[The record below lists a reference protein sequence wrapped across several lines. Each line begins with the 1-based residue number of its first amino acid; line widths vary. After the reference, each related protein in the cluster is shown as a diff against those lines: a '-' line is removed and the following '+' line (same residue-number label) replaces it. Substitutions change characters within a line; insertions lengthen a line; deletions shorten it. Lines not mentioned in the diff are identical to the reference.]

1 MLEHNAGM
9 QLAVLAPLG
18 PVIAISALGFLAGRI
33 GWLGP
38 ARVRKLS
45 NLVFTVLTPALLF
58 RTMSKVDVAHL
69 DFRPVASYFIAVA
82 IIFAATLALR
92 GFNRRA
98 AVLALANTY
107 SNNVM
112 IGIPLIGL
120 AYGQQGL
127 VALFTLVSV
136 HALVLLTTAT
146 IVLELAVLR
155 EEHGHASRSMART
168 VLLALRNGIIHPV
181 PLPIIAG
188 LAFAATGLTLP
199 AAVDQPLQW
208 LGIAFGPLALI
219 LVGATLSATR
229 VRGEWRGAL
238 GLAVVKNLVHPAL
251 VAVLAVW
258 MALGTVER
266 DVMIVAAALPIG
278 ANVFLFSQR
287 YQVAEDTVT
296 AAVAISTLLAVP
308 TLALVMTLLA

>member
-1 MLEHNAGM
+1 M
-9 QLAVLAPLG
+9 QLAVLSPLG
-18 PVIAISALGFLAGRI
+18 PVIAITALGFAAGRL

-38 ARVRKLS
+38 ARVRSLS
-45 NLVFTVLTPALLF
+45 HLVFTVLTPALLF
-58 RTMSKVDVAHL
+58 RTMGQVHVDRL

-82 IIFAATLALR
+82 IIFAATLVR
-92 GFNRRA
+92 SGFNRRA
-98 AVLALANTY
+98 AVMALANTY

-120 AYGQQGL
+120 AYGEAGL

-146 IVLELAVLR
+146 IVLELALMR
-155 EEHGHASRSMART
+155 EEHAHASRSTVRT
-168 VLLALRNGIIHPV
+168 VLLSLRNGLIHPV

-188 LAFAATGLTLP
+188 LVFAASGFTLP
-199 AAVDQPLQW
+199 LAVDKPLQW

-219 LVGATLSATR
+219 LVGATLAATR
-229 VRGEWRGAL
+229 IGSAWREAL
-238 GLAVVKNLVHPAL
+238 SLALVKNLVHPAL
-251 VAVLAVW
+251 VALFAWW
-258 MALGTVER
+258 MALGTLER
-266 DVMIVAAALPIG
+266 DVMIVAAALPVG

-287 YQVAEDTVT
+287 YRVAEDTVT

-308 TLALVMTLLA
+308 TLAVVMALLA

>member
-1 MLEHNAGM
+1 MEP
-9 QLAVLAPLG
+9 AVLAPLA
-18 PVIAISALGFLAGRI
+18 PVIAVTAFGFGIGRA

-38 ARVRKLS
+38 LRVRQLS
-45 NLVFTVLTPALLF
+45 NLVFSVLTPALLF
-58 RTMSKVDVAHL
+58 RTMSQVHVDRL
-69 DFRPVASYFIAVA
+69 DFRPVASYFVAVA

-112 IGIPLIGL
+112 IGIPLVGL
-120 AYGQQGL
+120 AYGEQGL

-136 HALVLLTTAT
+136 HALTLLTTAT

-155 EEHGHASRSMART
+155 EEHAHASRSTART
-168 VLLALRNGIIHPV
+168 VLLALRNGIVHPV

-188 LAFAATGLTLP
+188 LLFSALGWSLP
-199 AAVDQPLQW
+199 GFVDQPLRW

-219 LVGATLSATR
+219 LVGATLAATR
-229 VRGEWRGAL
+229 ISGEWREAL
-238 GLAVVKNLVHPAL
+238 DLAFVKNLVHPAL
-251 VAVLAVW
+251 VAAIAW
-258 MALGTVER
+258 AMGLGTLER
-266 DVMIVAAALPIG
+266 NVMVIAAALPVG

-287 YQVAEDTVT
+287 YRVAEDTVT

-308 TLALVMTLLA
+308 SLALVFALLG

>member
-1 MLEHNAGM
+1 MNVS
-9 QLAVLAPLG
+9 VLAPLG
-18 PVIAISALGFLAGRI
+18 PVIAITAIGFTVGRL

-38 ARVRKLS
+38 DRARQLS
-45 NLVFTVLTPALLF
+45 NLVFVVLTPALLF
-58 RTMSKVDVAHL
+58 RTMSQVHIERL

-82 IIFAATLALR
+82 ILFFGTLAVR

-107 SNNVM
+107 SNSVM

-120 AYGQQGL
+120 AYGQPGL

-136 HALVLLTTAT
+136 HAIVLLTTAT

-155 EEHGHASRSMART
+155 EEHAHANRSMLRT
-168 VLLALRNGIIHPV
+168 VLMAVRNGIVHPV

-188 LAFAATGLTLP
+188 LAFASTGLVLP
-199 AAVDQPLQW
+199 TFIDTPLHW

-219 LVGATLSATR
+219 LVGATLAATR
-229 VRGEWRGAL
+229 IGSAWREASL
-238 GLAVVKNLVHPAL
+238 LAFVKNLVHPAL
-251 VAVLAVW
+251 VAAIGWAMSLP
-258 MALGTVER
+258 TIER
-266 DVMIVAAALPIG
+266 NVMIIAAALPVG

-287 YQVAEDTVT
+287 YRVGEDAVT
-296 AAVAISTLLAVP
+296 AAVAISTIAAVPSLAIVLALLA
-308 TLALVMTLLA
+308 

>member
-1 MLEHNAGM
+1 MNF
-9 QLAVLAPLG
+9 AVLAPLG
-18 PVIAISALGFLAGRI
+18 PVIAITALGFLAGRA

-38 ARVRKLS
+38 ARVRSLS
-45 NLVFTVLTPALLF
+45 QIVFTVLTPALLF
-58 RTMSKVDVAHL
+58 RTMSQVHVERL
-69 DFRPVASYFIAVA
+69 DFRPVASYFVAVA
-82 IIFAATLALR
+82 ILFAATLLFA

-98 AVLALANTY
+98 AVLALTNTY

-155 EEHGHASRSMART
+155 EEHAHASRSTLRT
-168 VLLALRNGIIHPV
+168 VLLALRNGIVHPV

-188 LAFAATGLTLP
+188 LLFAAAGLTLP
-199 AAVDQPLQW
+199 AAVDRPLQW
-208 LGIAFGPLALI
+208 LGIAFGPLALV
-219 LVGATLSATR
+219 LVGATLAATR
-229 VRGEWRGAL
+229 IGGAWREAL
-238 GLAVVKNLVHPAL
+238 SLALVKNFAHPAL
-251 VAVLAVW
+251 VAVVAGW
-258 MALGTVER
+258 MALGSLER
-266 DVMIVAAALPIG
+266 NVMIVAAALPVG

-287 YQVAEDTVT
+287 YRVAEETVT

-308 TLALVMTLLA
+308 SLAIVMALLA